1 MKVTKQVADSKEK
14 EVKTE
19 KQEKVREEW
28 DVAGVSKEE
37 IPAKKNEWVEF
48 HTCLYW
54 ACNILF

>member
-1 MKVTKQVADSKEK
+1 MKVRKQVADSKEK

-19 KQEKVREEW
+19 KREER